1 MFFIV
6 IIGYNKLISSLEVII
21 MDKSVYT
28 LNEYGKV
35 DIKLKELLIKKNVSR
50 NKLAT
55 MIATNYDL
63 VNRYYNNKV
72 IRIDLDVIARICY
85 VLNCN
90 VEDILVYK

>member
-1 MFFIV
+1 
-6 IIGYNKLISSLEVII
+6 

-35 DIKLKELLIKKNVSR
+35 DIRLKELLAEKNVSR
-50 NKLAT
+50 NKLST

-72 IRIDLDVIARICY
+72 IRIDLDIIARMCY
-85 VLNCN
+85 VLNCE
-90 VEDILVYK
+90 VGDILVYRDK